1 MCLVLGHKLNLMAP
15 RRLCTFVRGGS
26 KPFLYGT
33 GRAVGASVCVF
44 VSRLE
49 NRRHG

>member
-15 RRLCTFVRGGS
+15 KRFCTFVSGGS

-33 GRAVGASVCVF
+33 GTSVEASVCIF

-49 NRRHG
+49 NRIHG